1 MKQFHSEFEFSGV
14 YTSVGSYSTIPP
26 IILEQIL
33 SIRKVAFIDR
43 KKWDIESYQGSDY
56 ESDEYDDTDAIYIY
70 SHQRDRV
77 TGCVRLR
84 PSSKP
89 TLISGALSFMLTT
102 DKTRPNTKH
111 CWEATRFALAANDN
125 CMGELN
131 KSNIDFRTAA
141 IFLSM
146 IKFAFKQNVHT
157 YEVVVDAMMEKIL
170 KRSGWTVNRRNIAQ
184 GTKGEK
190 VIYGTLP
197 CTTSVFKEVFNKN
210 IPIRTALYDEVLS
223 DSLMAC

>member
-1 MKQFHSEFEFSGV
+1 MKQFPCEFEFSGV
-14 YTSVGSYSTIPP
+14 YTRIGSYSTIPP
-26 IILEQIL
+26 TILEQIL

-70 SHQRDRV
+70 SHKRDRV

-89 TLISGALSFMLTT
+89 TLISGALSFMLAT

-125 CMGELN
+125 TIGELN
-131 KSNIDFRTAA
+131 NSNIDFRTAA

-146 IKFAFKQNVHT
+146 IKFAVKQNVQA

-170 KRSGWTVNRRNIAQ
+170 KRSGWTVNRRNIAL
-184 GTKGEK
+184 GSKGEK
-190 VIYGTLP
+190 VIYGTLA
-197 CTTSVFKEVFNKN
+197 CTSSIYEELLKKNAPSRTS
-210 IPIRTALYDEVLS
+210 IYDEVLTE
-223 DSLMAC
+223 SLMAC

>member
-14 YTSVGSYSTIPP
+14 YTSIGSYSTIPP
-26 IILEQIL
+26 TILEQIL

-43 KKWDIESYQGSDY
+43 KKWDIERYQGSDY
-56 ESDEYDDTDAIYIY
+56 ESDGYDDTDAIYIY
-70 SHQRDRV
+70 FHQKDRV

-84 PSSKP
+84 PSSQP
-89 TLISGALSFMLTT
+89 TLMSGALSFMLAT
-102 DKTRPNTKH
+102 DKTRANTKH

-125 CMGELN
+125 SIGELN

-146 IKFAFKQNVHT
+146 INSAFKQNVHT
-157 YEVVVDAMMEKIL
+157 YEFVVDAVMEKIL

-190 VIYGTLP
+190 VIYGTLS
-197 CTTSVFKEVFNKN
+197 CTSSIYEEVLKKNAPTS
-210 IPIRTALYDEVLS
+210 TTLDAEVLS
-223 DSLMAC
+223 EALIAC